1 MAQAASFLQMAGI
14 EPYDASIIDLIGR
27 GSKRIVLIA
36 PGVSSLVAR
45 ALGEHFDAFK
55 NIAITVVIDPDEDV
69 CRLGYGDAD
78 GLKQLYEFSQKTG
91 FALMSQPGLRLG
103 ILLVDDI
110 TLVWS
115 PTARSVE
122 AAPGQSSVL
131 DESVISDSL
140 SPNGLLLGQ
149 NPAEQLAN
157 AVAADGTNVLPSDG
171 EIGRSAVTGQQV
183 QQTLIELEKNPPIPV
198 DLARITR
205 VFSTKLQFVELKVT
219 KAKLSRSQ
227 LTISNKHLNADIQGE
242 LHGLIDSKLRAFGEF
257 RDEEVNVPAYKNGE
271 AIFDRD
277 NNRLEEP
284 VSEASLERLR
294 NDIERRY
301 IYNIS
306 GFGRLISKDDKI
318 EFEKEIQAYEEQLIA
333 HSNAIRAHIDEQAEK
348 IIAEAV
354 NVIMN
359 RAERTSTKLE
369 PNALMSELRKGLER
383 AKCDIPKVS
392 LVFKDVTYEQT
403 KDEDFREKVEKT
415 LPKHKR
421 KQLGKWAVHFDAA
434 KASQESNPGSFITS

>member
-1 MAQAASFLQMAGI
+1 MGNTFC
-14 EPYDASIIDLIGR
+14 EVNDASIIDLIGR

-36 PGVSSLVAR
+36 PGVSSSVAK
-45 ALGEHFDAFK
+45 ALGQHFDKFE

-78 GLKQLYEFSQKTG
+78 GLKQLFDFSQKTG

-122 AAPGQSSVL
+122 AAPGQSSVHN
-131 DESVISDSL
+131 DSIFSEDL

-157 AVAADGTNVLPSDG
+157 AVAADGTHVLPSDG

-219 KAKLSRSQ
+219 NAKLSRSQ

-242 LHGLIDSKLRAFGEF
+242 LQGLIDSKLRAFGEF

-277 NNRLEEP
+277 NKLLEEP

-318 EFEKEIQAYEEQLIA
+318 EFEKQIQAYEEQLIA
-333 HSNAIRAHIDEQAEK
+333 HSLGIRTHIDEQAEK
-348 IIAEAV
+348 ILLEAI
-354 NVIMN
+354 NVIIN
-359 RAERTSTKLE
+359 RAERTGTKVN
-369 PNALMSELRKGLER
+369 PDSLMSELRKGLDR
-383 AKCDIPKVS
+383 AKFDIPKVS

-403 KDEDFREKVEKT
+403 KDENFREKVEKT
-415 LPKHKR
+415 LPRYKL
-421 KQLGKWAVHFDAA
+421 KQLGKWAEHFDAA
-434 KASQESNPGSFITS
+434 KASQEVNPGSSIKS

>member
-1 MAQAASFLQMAGI
+1 MANTFC
-14 EPYDASIIDLIGR
+14 EVNDTSIIDFIGR
-27 GSKRIVLIA
+27 GTKRIVLIA
-36 PGVSSLVAR
+36 PGVSASVAK
-45 ALGEHFDAFK
+45 ALGQHFYRCK
-55 NIAITVVIDPDEDV
+55 NLAITVVIDPDEDV

-78 GLKQLYEFSQKTG
+78 GLKQLYEFAQKTG

-103 ILLVDDI
+103 ILLVDDL

-122 AAPGQSSVL
+122 SEPGQSSIQ
-131 DESVISDSL
+131 DESIFSNDI

-149 NPAEQLAN
+149 NPGEQLAS
-157 AVAADGTNVLPSDG
+157 AIAADGTDVLPSKG
-171 EIGRSAVTGQQV
+171 EIGRSAVTGQKV
-183 QQTLIELEKNPPIPV
+183 EETLLELEKNPPIPV

-242 LHGLIDSKLRAFGEF
+242 LQGLIDSKLRAFTDF
-257 RDEEVNVPAYKNGE
+257 RNEEVSVPAFKNGE
-271 AIFDRD
+271 PVFDQ
-277 NNRLEEP
+277 NGNPLTEP

-294 NDIERRY
+294 NDIEKRY

-318 EFEKEIQAYEEQLIA
+318 EFEKQIDAYEEQLKA
-333 HSNAIRAHIDEQAEK
+333 HSQGIRDHIDQHAEK
-348 IIAEAV
+348 IIQEAV
-354 NVIMN
+354 DVIMS
-359 RAERTSTKLE
+359 RAERTAKKL
-369 PNALMSELRKGLER
+369 NRDSLITELRKGLNR
-383 AKCDIPKVS
+383 AKCDSPKVT

-403 KDEDFREKVEKT
+403 KDENFREKVDKA
-415 LPKHKR
+415 LPRHKL
-421 KQLGKWAVHFDAA
+421 KQLGRWAEHFDAA
-434 KASQESNPGSFITS
+434 KASQKSNPDNVDQK

>member
-1 MAQAASFLQMAGI
+1 MGNTFC
-14 EPYDASIIDLIGR
+14 EVNDASIIDLIGR
-27 GSKRIVLIA
+27 GLKRIVLIA
-36 PGVSSLVAR
+36 PGVSMPVAK
-45 ALGEHFDAFK
+45 ALCQCFDRVEK
-55 NIAITVVIDPDEDV
+55 IAITVVIDPDEDV

-103 ILLVDDI
+103 ILLVDEL

-122 AAPGQSSVL
+122 AAPGHSSIV
-131 DESVISDSL
+131 DEAIFSSISF

-149 NPAEQLAN
+149 NPCVQLAN
-157 AVAADGTNVLPSDG
+157 AVGADGTKVLPSDG
-171 EIGRSAVTGQQV
+171 EIGHSAVTGQQV
-183 QQTLIELEKNPPIPV
+183 QQTLIELERNPPIPV

-242 LHGLIDSKLRAFGEF
+242 LQGLIDSKLRAFSEF
-257 RDEEVNVPAYKNGE
+257 RDEEVEVPAFMNGE
-271 AIFDRD
+271 PVFDREGKP
-277 NNRLEEP
+277 LTES

-294 NDIERRY
+294 NGIERRY

-306 GFGRLISKDDKI
+306 SFGWLISKDDKI
-318 EFEKEIQAYEEQLIA
+318 EFDKQIKAYEEQLKA
-333 HSNAIRAHIDEQAEK
+333 HSQAIRDHIDKHAEK
-348 IIAEAV
+348 IIQEAV
-354 NVIMN
+354 DVIMS
-359 RAERTSTKLE
+359 RAERTATKLDRDL
-369 PNALMSELRKGLER
+369 LMSELRNGLNR
-383 AKCDIPKVS
+383 AKCDSPQVT

-403 KDEDFREKVEKT
+403 KDANFREKVDKA
-415 LPKHKR
+415 LPKHKL
-421 KQLGKWAVHFDAA
+421 KQLGRWSEHFDAA
-434 KASQESNPGSFITS
+434 KASQEAKTV